1 MAEFDYLQALR
12 LAMGGQQQLQDQEI
26 DARNALSAAVSQPI
40 RPGYRALNDQGE
52 VRGWADTFKNPTE
65 GQKGFA
71 LQAGLSL
78 LGSADS
84 TASLSSRIG
93 AAIGTGSQAQ
103 QKIRATEQAQRAS
116 AAQSNLDIIGSQ
128 RDNLTAQMGFMKD
141 INTERRAA
149 AGEQRDVAGEERAV
163 QDQIM
168 QEETHRLSQLTPIQ
182 RSKEQQ
188 QKAIAEGNFSLA
200 EQIQGEIDKAQGFGP
215 NSIEV
220 YNKQINDLRDQISTG
235 KNLIASGNNS
245 PEAAAALARLEE
257 ELLYAEQGRDKAV
270 RTSGMSVTTTNP
282 DGTTTTVNVG
292 GSGSSNRR
300 RGNETKIDKTFLDQ
314 VSFLDNEN
322 SLMQRSI
329 SLMTEPAFQSVQ
341 GAIKGRVVGG
351 VPGADILMSEEQ
363 QSALNRYDRIKS
375 EQGLAFAPL
384 LKPMSDS
391 DLKFVLEAMAIPIGI
406 TPASAISGMFTDKI
420 PQALSRI
427 KSAYSVFENDD
438 PEYYPPG
445 SADVA
450 QMKMATDLAAE
461 WSKGGISLAGD
472 PNNPESIKG
481 SIGYAMQNWFP
492 QVNPALKGKGY
503 YYSKQTGKMYS
514 AGFLAN
520 FLAQTRRELKVP
532 DYPEKEL
539 LRSLQ
544 LEEY

>member
-235 KNLIASGNNS
+235 KNLIASGNDS

-257 ELLYAEQGRDKAV
+257 ELLYAKQGRDKAV
-270 RTSGMSVTTTNP
+270 QTSGMSVTTTNP

-292 GSGSSNRR
+292 GSGSSNRK
-300 RGNETKIDKTFLDQ
+300 RGSETKIDKTFLDQ

-341 GAIKGRVVGG
+341 GAIKGRVVEG

-391 DLKFVLEAMAIPIGI
+391 DLKFVLKAMAIPIGI
-406 TPASAISGMFTDKI
+406 TSASAISGMFTDKI
-420 PQALSRI
+420 PQALARI

-503 YYSKQTGKMYS
+503 YYNKQTGKMYPK
-514 AGFLAN
+514 AFLRNYLIQIRKEAS
-520 FLAQTRRELKVP
+520 VP
-532 DYPEKEL
+532 DYPVNEL
-539 LRSLQ
+539 LKSLQ
-544 LEEY
+544 LESY

>member
-1 MAEFDYLQALR
+1 M

-26 DARNALSAAVSQPI
+26 EARNALSAAASQSI
-40 RPGYRALNDQGE
+40 RPGYRALNNQGE
-52 VRGWADTFKNPTE
+52 VRGWGDTFKNPTE

-103 QKIRATEQAQRAS
+103 QQIRATEQAQRVGEAKS
-116 AAQSNLDIIGSQ
+116 RLDMIGSQ
-128 RDNLTAQMGFMKD
+128 RENLSAQMGFMKD
-141 INTERRAA
+141 INTEQRAA
-149 AGEQRDVAGEERAV
+149 AAEQRAVAGEGRAVAGEERAV
-163 QDQIM
+163 QDQAM
-168 QEETHRLSQLTPIQ
+168 QQEKSRRSKLTPIQ
-182 RSKEQQ
+182 QLQEQQ
-188 QKAIAEGNFSLA
+188 QQAIAGGNFFAA
-200 EQIQGEIDKAQGFGP
+200 ESIQGEIDKAQGFGP

-220 YNKQINDLRDQISTG
+220 YNKQINDSREQIAVAR
-235 KNLIASGNNS
+235 NLIASGNDS
-245 PEAAAALARLEE
+245 PELAAALAKKEEDLSFLEQ
-257 ELLYAEQGRDKAV
+257 ARDKAV

-282 DGTTTTVNVG
+282 DGTTTTVNMG
-292 GSGSSNRR
+292 GSGSPVRK

-314 VSFLDNEN
+314 ISFLDNEN
-322 SLMQRSI
+322 SIMQRTI
-329 SLMTEPAFQSVQ
+329 ALMSEPSFQSIQ
-341 GAIKGRVVGG
+341 GAVKGRLVEG
-351 VPGADILMSEEQ
+351 VPGSDILMSEEQ
-363 QSALNRYDRIKS
+363 QSALNRYNRIKN
-375 EQGLAFAPL
+375 EQGLVYAPL

-391 DLKFVLEAMAIPIGI
+391 DLKFVLDAMAIPIGI
-406 TPASAISGMFTDKI
+406 TSAAAISGMFTDKI
-420 PQALSRI
+420 PQALSRVR
-427 KSAYSVFENDD
+427 SAYSVFENDD

-450 QMKMATDLAAE
+450 QMTFATDLAAE

-503 YYSKQTGKMYS
+503 YYNKQTGKMYPK
-514 AGFLAN
+514 AFLKN
-520 FLAQTRRELKVP
+520 YLIQVRKELEVP
-532 DYPEKEL
+532 DYPVSEL

-544 LEEY
+544 LEAY

>member
-1 MAEFDYLQALR
+1 MAEFDHLQALR
-12 LAMGGQQQLQDQEI
+12 LAMGGQQQLQDKEI
-26 DARNALSAAVSQPI
+26 EARNALSAAVTQPI

-128 RDNLTAQMGFMKD
+128 RENLKTQMGFMKD
-141 INTERRAA
+141 INTERRDAA
-149 AGEQRDVAGEERAV
+149 REGRAVAGEERAA
-163 QDQIM
+163 QDQAM
-168 QEETHRLSQLTPIQ
+168 QIEKNRIASLTPVQ
-182 RSKEQQ
+182 RLQENY
-188 QKAIAEGNFSLA
+188 QKSINEGNFVQA
-200 EQIQGEIDKAQGFGP
+200 EAIQGEIDKTQGFGP
-215 NSIEV
+215 SNIEV
-220 YNKQINDLRDQISTG
+220 LNKEVNNLRDQISTG
-235 KNLIASGNNS
+235 ENLIASGNDS
-245 PEAAAALARLEE
+245 PNIAASVARLKEN
-257 ELLYAEQGRDKAV
+257 LLFAEQARDKAV
-270 RTSGMSVTTTNP
+270 RTSGMSVTTTNA

-292 GSGSSNRR
+292 GSGSSDRK
-300 RGNETKIDKTFLDQ
+300 RGSETKIDKTFLDQ

-341 GAIKGRVVGG
+341 GAIKGRVVKG

-406 TPASAISGMFTDKI
+406 TSASAISGMFTDKI

-427 KSAYSVFENDD
+427 RSAYSVFENDD

-503 YYSKQTGKMYS
+503 YYNKQTGKMYPT
-514 AGFLAN
+514 AFLRNYLIQIRKEAN
-520 FLAQTRRELKVP
+520 VP
-532 DYPEKEL
+532 DYPVDEL
-539 LRSLQ
+539 LKSLQ
-544 LEEY
+544 LESY

>member
-1 MAEFDYLQALR
+1 M
-12 LAMGGQQQLQDQEI
+12 LAMGGQQDLQNEEI
-26 DARNALSAAVSQPI
+26 EARNALSAAASQSI

-52 VRGWADTFKNPTE
+52 VRGWGDTFKNPTE

-103 QKIRATEQAQRAS
+103 QQIRATEQAQRVGT
-116 AAQSNLDIIGSQ
+116 AQSRLDMIGSQ
-128 RDNLTAQMGFMKD
+128 RDNLSAQMGFMKD
-141 INTERRAA
+141 INTEQRAA
-149 AGEQRDVAGEERAV
+149 ASEGRAVAGEGRAV
-163 QDQIM
+163 EDQAM
-168 QEETHRLSQLTPIQ
+168 QIEKNRIANLTPVQ
-182 RSKEQQ
+182 KLQEQQ
-188 QKAIAEGNFSLA
+188 QEAIAEGNFA
-200 EQIQGEIDKAQGFGP
+200 QVGVIQGEIDKAQGFGP
-215 NSIEV
+215 SNIEV
-220 YNKQINDLRDQISTG
+220 LNKQINNLRDQVSTG
-235 KNLIASGNNS
+235 KNLIASGNDS
-245 PEAAAALARLEE
+245 PEIAASVARLEE
-257 ELLYAEQGRDKAV
+257 DLLYVEQARDKAV

-292 GSGSSNRR
+292 GSGSSDRK
-300 RGNETKIDKTFLDQ
+300 RGSETKIDKTFLDQ
-314 VSFLDNEN
+314 VSSLDNEN
-322 SLMQRSI
+322 SLMQRTI
-329 SLMTEPAFQSVQ
+329 ALMSEPSFQSVQ
-341 GAIKGRVVGG
+341 GAIKGRVVQG

-363 QSALNRYDRIKS
+363 QSALNRYNRIND
-375 EQGLAFAPL
+375 EQVLVYAPL

-391 DLKFVLEAMAIPIGI
+391 DRDYVLRAMAVPIGV
-406 TPASAISGMFTDKI
+406 TPAAAISGMFTDKI

-450 QMKMATDLAAE
+450 QMKMATDLVAE

-503 YYSKQTGKMYS
+503 YYNKQTGKMYPTS
-514 AGFLAN
+514 FLRN
-520 FLAQTRRELKVP
+520 YLIQIRREANVP
-532 DYPEKEL
+532 DYPVNEL
-539 LRSLQ
+539 LKSLQ
-544 LEEY
+544 LESY

>member
-1 MAEFDYLQALR
+1 MAEFDFTKALM
-12 LAMGGQQQLQDQEI
+12 LAMGGQQDLQNEEI
-26 DARNALSAAVSQPI
+26 EARNALSAAASQSI

-52 VRGWADTFKNPTE
+52 VRGWGDTFKNPTE

-103 QKIRATEQAQRAS
+103 QQIRATEQAQRVGT
-116 AAQSNLDIIGSQ
+116 AQSRLDMIGSQ
-128 RDNLTAQMGFMKD
+128 RDNLSAQMGFMKD
-141 INTERRAA
+141 INTEQRAA
-149 AGEQRDVAGEERAV
+149 ASEGRAVAGEGRAV
-163 QDQIM
+163 EDQAM
-168 QEETHRLSQLTPIQ
+168 QIEKNRIANLTPVQ
-182 RSKEQQ
+182 KLQEQQ
-188 QKAIAEGNFSLA
+188 QEAIAEGNFA
-200 EQIQGEIDKAQGFGP
+200 QVGVIQGEIDKAQGFGP
-215 NSIEV
+215 SNIEV
-220 YNKQINDLRDQISTG
+220 LNKQINNLRDQVSTG
-235 KNLIASGNNS
+235 KNLIASGNDS
-245 PEAAAALARLEE
+245 PEIAASVARLEE
-257 ELLYAEQGRDKAV
+257 DLLYVEQARDKAV

-292 GSGSSNRR
+292 GSGSSDRK
-300 RGNETKIDKTFLDQ
+300 RGSETKIDKTFLDQ
-314 VSFLDNEN
+314 VSSLDNEN
-322 SLMQRSI
+322 SLMQRTI
-329 SLMTEPAFQSVQ
+329 ALMSEPSFQSVQ
-341 GAIKGRVVGG
+341 GAIKGRVVQG

-363 QSALNRYDRIKS
+363 QSALNRYNRIND
-375 EQGLAFAPL
+375 EQVLVYAPL

-391 DLKFVLEAMAIPIGI
+391 DRDYVLRAMAVPIGV
-406 TPASAISGMFTDKI
+406 TPAAAISGMFTDKI

-450 QMKMATDLAAE
+450 QMKMATDLVAE

-503 YYSKQTGKMYS
+503 YYNKQTGKMYPTS
-514 AGFLAN
+514 FLRN
-520 FLAQTRRELKVP
+520 YLIQIRREANVP
-532 DYPEKEL
+532 DYPVNEL
-539 LRSLQ
+539 LKSLQ
-544 LEEY
+544 LESY